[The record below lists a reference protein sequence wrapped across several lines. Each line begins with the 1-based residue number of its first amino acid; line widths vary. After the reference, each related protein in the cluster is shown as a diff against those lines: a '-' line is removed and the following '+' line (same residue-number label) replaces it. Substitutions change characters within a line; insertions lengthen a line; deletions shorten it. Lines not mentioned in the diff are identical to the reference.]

1 MAKKDKKPKKN
12 KKKDD
17 KPGSARVT
25 ALLIVGSLL
34 MIIFLQKTYIL
45 FVIGILPTIVA
56 YYVDRTPSRQIFH
69 TVMPCNLSGV
79 LPFVVELAIRQQN
92 QSGALQSML
101 GDFTVLLI
109 MYASAAFGWI
119 LVYAA
124 PHMASLVIEALNNR
138 QIRKLKKSQQ
148 SLVNE
153 WGDEVARIDGEA
165 A

>member
-1 MAKKDKKPKKN
+1 MAKKDKKEK
-12 KKKDD
+12 KKKD
-17 KPGSARVT
+17 KRGSAKVT
-25 ALLIVGSLL
+25 AFLIIGSLL

-45 FVIGILPTIVA
+45 FVIGILPSIVA
-56 YYVDRTPSRQIFH
+56 YYVDRTASRQIFH

-119 LVYAA
+119 LVYAT
-124 PHMASLVIEALNNR
+124 PHVASLVIEGLNHR
-138 QIRKLKKSQQ
+138 QISKLNKSQQ
-148 SLVNE
+148 QLVQE
-153 WGDEVARIDGEA
+153 WGEEVARIDGEPT
-165 A
+165 